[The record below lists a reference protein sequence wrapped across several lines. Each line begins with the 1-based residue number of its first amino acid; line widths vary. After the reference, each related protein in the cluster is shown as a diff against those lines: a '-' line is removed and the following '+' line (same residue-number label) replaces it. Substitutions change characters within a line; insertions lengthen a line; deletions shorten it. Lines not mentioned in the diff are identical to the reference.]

1 MLLADL
7 FFPCSAVLS
16 QRLGGVPQV
25 ALHSAAPLLPFQNTW
40 WAGSGRRAWLPA
52 PLAYV
57 PQMGAGYLHPM
68 VSPPK
73 SVECNIWLVCR
84 RSLVPFTGPSCEPHA
99 DSSELI

>member
-7 FFPCSAVLS
+7 FFPCSAVLA
-16 QRLGGVPQV
+16 QRLGGLPQV

-57 PQMGAGYLHPM
+57 PQTGAGYLHPM
-68 VSPPK
+68 VSPK
-73 SVECNIWLVCR
+73 SSGYVLRWHVR
-84 RSLVPFTGPSCEPHA
+84 RSV
-99 DSSELI
+99 